1 MLTEVREKHMFMF
14 KLDIFWKFDPTAWMF
29 DIIPESRHV
38 VTRIVGVDKTFD
50 NHQSGPNRV
59 CNYLLVYYRWTH
71 NSVCSGVSIF
81 SAWTLPSHKVW

>member
-14 KLDIFWKFDPTAWMF
+14 KLDIIWKFDPTACMF
-29 DIIPESRHV
+29 DINPESRHV
-38 VTRIVGVDKTFD
+38 VTRIVGVGKTFD

-81 SAWTLPSHKVW
+81 SA